1 MSKIKNL
8 VKFVTMILAFTGA
21 GSTMAAQ
28 SADIGNYPDRAI
40 RVIVPY
46 APGGGLDVVVRMV
59 SERLAASLGQPIVVD
74 NRSGA
79 SGLVGAG
86 AAAQAK
92 PDGYTLLAG
101 SMGSSVLS
109 PLVQKEISFHPMDS
123 FVPISKIADSPF
135 MLLVRP
141 ASGIETLSDL
151 VSTLKKNAGK
161 NAYGSAGAGSPARL
175 LGVLLLSETGTQAQ
189 HIAYRGE
196 TPNLQDL
203 MAGQLQFAF
212 GTASAAAGLVQGG
225 TLRALASTGKSRMKQ
240 LPDVPTFRELN
251 YPKLEISTW
260 FGLFAPAGTPAGIVN
275 RLAKAVSE
283 AVSDPALQERAIQIG
298 FKLEASQPAE
308 FRAEVK
314 NDLERFAE
322 LLKLADV
329 QKE

>member
-1 MSKIKNL
+1 
-8 VKFVTMILAFTGA
+8 
-21 GSTMAAQ
+21 
-28 SADIGNYPDRAI
+28 
-40 RVIVPY
+40 
-46 APGGGLDVVVRMV
+46 
-59 SERLAASLGQPIVVD
+59 
-74 NRSGA
+74 
-79 SGLVGAG
+79 
-86 AAAQAK
+86 
-92 PDGYTLLAG
+92 
-101 SMGSSVLS
+101 
-109 PLVQKEISFHPMDS
+109 MDS
-123 FVPISKIADSPF
+123 FVPISKLADSPF

>member
-101 SMGSSVLS
+101 SMGSNVLS

-123 FVPISKIADSPF
+123 FVPISKLADSPF

>member
-28 SADIGNYPDRAI
+28 PADIGNYPDRAI

-101 SMGSSVLS
+101 SMGSNVLS

-123 FVPISKIADSPF
+123 FVPISKLADSPF